1 MYATHSDLSETARGN
16 TTALLQARLRDA
28 VDLSGQV
35 KQAYW
40 SMMGARLA
48 ERRELLEALHDDI
61 DAYIDVLTRRLAAL
75 SGVAERTFGPLQ
87 SKVRLV
93 NIRCRRTPESS
104 IRGPSVICWHAL
116 ASRCAAISIK
126 RPRWGT

>member
-40 SMMGARLA
+40 SMTGARLA

-61 DAYIDVLTRRLAAL
+61 DA
-75 SGVAERTFGPLQ
+75 
-87 SKVRLV
+87 KV
-93 NIRCRRTPESS
+93 
-104 IRGPSVICWHAL
+104 W
-116 ASRCAAISIK
+116 
-126 RPRWGT
+126 W